1 MSATNSLPAID
12 LATSQQGRE
21 VVPSVEIERIIALR
35 DEGIRIYL
43 DGVKQLREA
52 RHLMKSAG
60 NCQYLYDYERTVQ
73 NALSA
78 SDLTTQN
85 PEAAISR
92 VIDGKI
98 WDRLMSETGMYTLM
112 SAKQRDEWDRQLSTT
127 EMPEIT
133 LDDVLATFR
142 QLNAGKL
149 DTFTQGLIDVFKK
162 LSWDYKTNN
171 PCKFGKRIVI
181 SSLLCVRRYGVS
193 FTADSHTKIDDLAR
207 LFYVLEGRNVPDYRV
222 SDGARLDEFFSLNQ
236 FNGEVFDSDYFTV
249 RYFKK
254 GSAHV
259 TFKRPDLVEQL
270 NDLVASHYPGMLPP
284 RL

>member
-1 MSATNSLPAID
+1 MTATTTLPAID
-12 LATSQQGRE
+12 LATAQQGRE
-21 VVPSVEIERIIALR
+21 IIPSVEIERIIALR

-43 DGVKQLREA
+43 AGVKQLREA
-52 RHLMKSAG
+52 RNLMKLAG

-78 SDLTTQN
+78 SDLTTHN
-85 PEAAISR
+85 PEAAIAR

-112 SAKQRDEWDRQLSTT
+112 SAKQRDKWDKELSGAD
-127 EMPEIT
+127 MPAVT
-133 LDDVLATFR
+133 LDNVLATFR
-142 QLNAGKL
+142 QLNADKF
-149 DTFTQGLIDVFKK
+149 DTFSQGVIDVFKK

-171 PCKFGKRIVI
+171 PCKFGKRIVM
-181 SSLLCVRRYGVS
+181 SSLLCVGRYSVS
-193 FTADSHTKIDDLAR
+193 FTSDSHAKIDDLAR

-222 SDGARLDEFFSLNQ
+222 STGAKLDEFFSANG
-236 FNGEVFDSDYFTV
+236 FNGEKFDSDYFTV

-254 GSAHV
+254 GSAHI
-259 TFKRPDLVEQL
+259 TFKRPDLVEHL
-270 NDLVASHYPGMLPP
+270 NDLVAKHYPSMLPP